1 MQEQEV
7 EVSFCDLCGESVPAA
22 DISAQLAL
30 RHEGRTIGSCCLA
43 TLKSSLAATAA
54 GATGEAAIA
63 ISGSK
68 VGGGNSVPT
77 AGSGVGSRNLTV
89 LIVVVVAF
97 IGGILFLDGRLSQ
110 FEEAFDKAS
119 GETLT
124 RQKGDSNALLAL
136 SIKADG
142 FAKRADVEAVMAEVE
157 DLAGAMVAFREV
169 AADRQS
175 IFDQEMEG
183 LRNQLRESSAKIVD
197 YRPLFDD
204 LRQRQTRALTLIEG
218 LGGLFVNEPVAAD
231 PSPVD
236 LPEVRKPMM
245 DLPDAL
251 AENVRKLAAADPAIR
266 FEAVDMLAES
276 KDLKVLPYLLPLA
289 KDPDAF
295 VRRLTVEGLRE
306 FSKAETVDTLIEA
319 LLDEDEN
326 VCDTAWRSLRDLTS
340 QKLKFDASASLDAR
354 RRAAKVWQD
363 WWSKARAGFGS

>member
-22 DISAQLAL
+22 DISAQLAML
-30 RHEGRTIGSCCLA
+30 HNGKTIGSCCVASLRV
-43 TLKSSLAATAA
+43 SLAASAA
-54 GATGEAAIA
+54 DAIGEAAVA
-63 ISGSK
+63 TSGLK
-68 VGGGNSVPT
+68 VDGVKSVSPPG
-77 AGSGVGSRNLTV
+77 AGDGSRNLTV
-89 LIVVVVAF
+89 AIVMVVVF
-97 IGGILFLDGRLSQ
+97 IGGILFLDGRLSR
-110 FEEAFDKAS
+110 FEEAFGKAS
-119 GETLT
+119 GETST
-124 RQKGDSNALLAL
+124 RQKGDSDTLQAL

-142 FAKRADVEAVMAEVE
+142 FTKRADVVAVMAEVE
-157 DLAGAMVAFREV
+157 DLAGALAAFREV

-175 IFDQEMEG
+175 LLDQEMEG
-183 LRNQLRESSAKIVD
+183 LRNQLRESMAKIVD

-204 LRQRQTRALTLIEG
+204 LRQRQTRAMTLIEG
-218 LGGLFVNEPVAAD
+218 LGGLLVDEPVAAD

-245 DLPDAL
+245 DLSDAL
-251 AENVRKLAAADPAIR
+251 AENVRKLAAADPAVR

-319 LLDEDEN
+319 LRDEDEN

-354 RRAAKVWQD
+354 RRAAKAWQD